1 MWEQSLP
8 AMGAM
13 QSFRDQGGC
22 FASKLCSHI
31 NPLTTGA
38 APNFIS

>member
-13 QSFRDQGGC
+13 QPFRDQGGC

-31 NPLTTGA
+31 NSLTTEA